1 MKRPWPQVR
10 GAAVLA
16 VIAAAACTS
25 AAQRAPSSTVRP
37 ATVDPARLSP
47 AAQAQADSGRPPYTA
62 ADVHFMAGVVG
73 LPPPAAFMPGW
84 GPPTRARA
92 QVAAAG
98 ARLGPARPAGAAA
111 RCGTRRARRACVP
124 RAELHG

>member
-1 MKRPWPQVR
+1 MKRPWQQVR

-25 AAQRAPSSTVRP
+25 AAQRAPSSTVQP

-62 ADVHFMAGVVG
+62 ADVHFMAGGGVPPAPARLVCG
-73 LPPPAAFMPGW
+73 RAPPPPAPRG
-84 GPPTRARA
+84 
-92 QVAAAG
+92 
-98 ARLGPARPAGAAA
+98 LGAARWA
-111 RCGTRRARRACVP
+111 GRAAQP
-124 RAELHG
+124 RPRP

>member
-62 ADVHFMAGVVG
+62 ADVHFMAGGVWP
-73 LPPPAAFMPGW
+73 PPPARFVGGW
-84 GPPTRARA
+84 GPPPRASLGG
-92 QVAAAG
+92 G
-98 ARLGPARPAGAAA
+98 ARGRAVAVGRAERKPGPAAPAPRRPE
-111 RCGTRRARRACVP
+111 REP
-124 RAELHG
+124 